1 MISGTRYRLTAE
13 INRQAQLGREIAR
26 AQVEIATGKRILA
39 PSDDPTG
46 AAQVSA
52 LARAQ
57 AQEAAWIRNLDL
69 AGSLSDRADNTLT
82 AVAANVDRASELM
95 VAAANQTLSAENR
108 ATIALE
114 LRSIAVDIGALADSR
129 DPRGNALFSTGPALE
144 IPVSAGGNLAPV
156 ASRAEVFGNI
166 ATSGGPLDLVTIINN
181 AATAIVEPD
190 PTLRRAA
197 IDASLGAVANAVDHV
212 AGQRAQQGV
221 RGNRIDRLR
230 EQLGE
235 SAIGIEEQKG
245 AIEGVDLSEAI
256 ARLKSKQLSL
266 EAAQAVLARVGQSS
280 LFDLLR

>member
-26 AQVEIATGKRILA
+26 TQVEIATGKRILA

-46 AAQVSA
+46 AAQVSQ

-57 AQEAAWIRNLDL
+57 AQEAAWIRNLEV
-69 AGSLSDRADNTLT
+69 AASLSDRADNTLA

-114 LRSIAVDIGALADSR
+114 LRSIAIDIATLADSR
-129 DPRGNALFSTGPALE
+129 DPRGGALFSTGAALE
-144 IPVSAGGNLAPV
+144 MPVSAGGDLAPV

-197 IDASLGAVANAVDHV
+197 IDVSLGAVANAVDHV
-212 AGQRAQQGV
+212 AGQRALQGV

-266 EAAQAVLARVGQSS
+266 EAAQAVLGRVGQSS

>member
-166 ATSGGPLDLVTIINN
+166 VTSGGPLDLVTIINN

>member
-26 AQVEIATGKRILA
+26 TQVEIATGKRILA

-46 AAQVSA
+46 AAQVSE

-57 AQEAAWIRNLDL
+57 AQEAAWIRNLEL
-69 AGSLSDRADNTLT
+69 AGSLSDRADNTLE

-114 LRSIAVDIGALADSR
+114 LRSIAVDIAALADSR
-129 DPRGNALFSTGPALE
+129 DPRGGALFSTGPALE
-144 IPVSAGGNLAPV
+144 MPLSAGGNLAPV

-166 ATSGGPLDLVTIINN
+166 ATGGGPLDLVTIINN
-181 AATAIVEPD
+181 AAAAITEPD

-197 IDASLGAVANAVDHV
+197 IDVSLGAVTNAVDHV

-221 RGNRIDRLR
+221 RGNRIERLR
-230 EQLGE
+230 EQLGD